1 MKMNSKLGLI
11 TMCAK
16 AGRLSLGMDMA
27 KDACRSGSAKGLF
40 VSTDLSEKSLK
51 EMKYYS
57 ARYGVKLWSLGVG
70 MDEIQS
76 GLGRRTGIIAINDA
90 GFAASCAKGL
100 TQIDVSD
107 IQF

>member
-1 MKMNSKLGLI
+1 MNNKLGLI

-51 EMKYYS
+51 EMRYYS
-57 ARYGVKLWSLGVG
+57 ARYGVKLWSLGFG
-70 MDEIQS
+70 MDEIQQS
-76 GLGRRTGIIAINDA
+76 LGRRTGIIAVNDA

-100 TQIDVSD
+100 TLIDVSD
-107 IQF
+107 IEY